1 MEKLVIA
8 LGGNAL
14 TTKNQKGTYKELTKN
29 INKTCKA
36 LAKINKNLLIV
47 SGSGPQVGALLLQN
61 ELAKHKVPKMPLDVL
76 DAELEGELGYL
87 IGQSLLNYSKKPVA
101 TIITQVLVDKKDPAF
116 KNPTKPIGPFYKK
129 KLGKNYKQDS
139 GRGYRRVVPS
149 PHPIDII
156 EGEAIKK
163 LLKTTNVIAAGGGG
177 IPVYKKKGNLKG
189 LEAVIDKDWAAA
201 LLAKKIKTKELLI
214 LTTVPQVYTNF
225 GKPNQ
230 HPIKQMNRK
239 KAKEYF
245 KEGHFLEGSMKPKIE
260 ASIEFLKKGKKVT
273 ITDIQNIE
281 KALKGKAGTIITR

>member
-1 MEKLVIA
+1 MDKLVIA

-14 TTKNQKGTYKELTKN
+14 TTKNQKGTYKELTTN
-29 INKTCKA
+29 INKTCKS
-36 LAKINKNLLIV
+36 LAKINKNILIV

-87 IGQSLLNYSKKPVA
+87 ISQSFLNYSKKPIA
-101 TIITQVLVDKKDPAF
+101 TVITQVLVDKKDPAF
-116 KNPTKPIGPFYKK
+116 KNPSKPIGPFYKTK
-129 KLGKNYKQDS
+129 KKGYKQDA

-149 PHPIDII
+149 PKPIDII
-156 EGEAIKK
+156 EGKTIKK
-163 LLKTTNVIAAGGGG
+163 LIKTTNVIAAGGGG
-177 IPVYKKKGNLKG
+177 IPVYKTKGKLKG
-189 LEAVIDKDWAAA
+189 LEAVIDKDKAAS
-201 LLAKKIKTKELLI
+201 LLAKKIKAKELLI

-239 KAKEYF
+239 QAQIYLKQ
-245 KEGHFLEGSMKPKIE
+245 GHFLPGSMKPKIE

-273 ITDIQNIE
+273 ITNIQNIE
-281 KALKGKAGTIITR
+281 KALKGRAGTIITK